1 MLEIK
6 ITDAQIKAIKEMADH
21 AEGGGCLDEIP
32 FAHVKEIDEL
42 LKNNNLKPRD

>member
-6 ITDAQIKAIKEMADH
+6 VTDAQIKAIKEMADH
-21 AEGGGCLDEIP
+21 AEGGGSLDEIP
-32 FAHVKEIDEL
+32 LEYVNKIDEL